1 MEPTHMTT
9 TTPTTRSLFNPCP
22 LLASAIA
29 KQRKQLWKTDE
40 GRLAWYRIAKAACGF
55 LPKEQPVEAVV
66 LFAIE
71 RAAKENIG

>member
-1 MEPTHMTT
+1 
-9 TTPTTRSLFNPCP
+9 
-22 LLASAIA
+22 
-29 KQRKQLWKTDE
+29 
-40 GRLAWYRIAKAACGF
+40 LAWYRIAKAACGF